1 MVYKVQTNLL
11 TISQPGQNSV
21 SVNCGGEIKVLET
34 LIFVF
39 GFCIEI
45 LRCVFCICV
54 SGKQEASVN
63 PG

>member
-1 MVYKVQTNLL
+1 MYKVQTNLL
-11 TISQPGQNSV
+11 TISEPSQT
-21 SVNCGGEIKVLET
+21 SVNVDCGGEIKVSET
-34 LIFVF
+34 LIIVF
-39 GFCIEI
+39 GFCVEI

>member
-1 MVYKVQTNLL
+1 MVYKVQTILL
-11 TISQPGQNSV
+11 TISQPGQI
-21 SVNCGGEIKVLET
+21 SVNVDSGGEIKVLET
-34 LIFVF
+34 LISLF

>member
-11 TISQPGQNSV
+11 TISEPGQT
-21 SVNCGGEIKVLET
+21 SVNVDCGGEIKVLET